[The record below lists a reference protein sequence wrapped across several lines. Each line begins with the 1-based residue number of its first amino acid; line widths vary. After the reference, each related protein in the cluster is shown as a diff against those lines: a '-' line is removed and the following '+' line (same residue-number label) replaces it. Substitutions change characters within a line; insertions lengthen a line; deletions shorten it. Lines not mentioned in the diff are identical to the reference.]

1 MVNDNG
7 ANMVKAIKLTQEKE
21 LEKQGDEGETEQ
33 NEDAED
39 EEDEEF

>member
-1 MVNDNG
+1 
-7 ANMVKAIKLTQEKE
+7 MVKAIKLTQEKE